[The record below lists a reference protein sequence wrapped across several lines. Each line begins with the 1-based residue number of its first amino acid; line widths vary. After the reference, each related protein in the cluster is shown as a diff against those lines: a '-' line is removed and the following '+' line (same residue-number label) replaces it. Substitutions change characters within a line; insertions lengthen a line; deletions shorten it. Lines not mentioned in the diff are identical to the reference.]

1 MVIKDLLSPGDT
13 VTTLYFGSIEEGE
26 MQTWTLHKW
35 KIGDSDDQEQEWWIF
50 PRSAQV
56 TETGDLRQWLTRHV
70 DDAEA
75 DELINAASRQ
85 FPLRND

>member
-1 MVIKDLLSPGDT
+1 
-13 VTTLYFGSIEEGE
+13 
-26 MQTWTLHKW
+26 
-35 KIGDSDDQEQEWWIF
+35 
-50 PRSAQV
+50 V